1 MSETP
6 VVTRR
11 PVTTT
16 QVTQVRNGV
25 ARHVVD
31 DVVTEEPLEIRVAG
45 DGNEAVTL
53 TVTMR
58 TPGHDFELAAGFLL
72 SEGVIRSHDDIATI
86 RYCQRR
92 EDLAQ
97 LYNVVT
103 VDLRG
108 SFDIEAVRRNV
119 ATNASCGICG
129 TTSIEQLTR
138 RCSPIDFGTT
148 VGPLRVGRS
157 AVTGCVD
164 QLRPNQK
171 IFEQT
176 GGLHAAGLFNAIT
189 QELLIVREDI
199 GRHNA
204 LDKLVG
210 YGLLNKELP
219 FRECIL
225 MLSGRV
231 SFEMV
236 QKAATASIPIVA
248 AVSAPSSL
256 AVQTAQALGM
266 TLIGFVRGDDCT
278 IYTHPERIELER

>member
-6 VVTRR
+6 VSTRR

-16 QVTQVRNGV
+16 QVIQARNGV

-45 DGNEAVTL
+45 EGDEAVTL

-72 SEGVIRSHDDIATI
+72 SEGVISSHDDIATI
-86 RYCQRR
+86 RYCQRSK
-92 EDLAQ
+92 DLAQ

-108 SFDIEAVRRNV
+108 SFDLETVRRNV
-119 ATNASCGICG
+119 VTNASCGICG

-138 RCSPIDFGTT
+138 RCSPMDPGLT
-148 VGPLRVGRS
+148 VGLA

-164 QLRPNQK
+164 RLRPNQK

-219 FRECIL
+219 FSECIL

-236 QKAATASIPIVA
+236 QKAATAGIPIVA